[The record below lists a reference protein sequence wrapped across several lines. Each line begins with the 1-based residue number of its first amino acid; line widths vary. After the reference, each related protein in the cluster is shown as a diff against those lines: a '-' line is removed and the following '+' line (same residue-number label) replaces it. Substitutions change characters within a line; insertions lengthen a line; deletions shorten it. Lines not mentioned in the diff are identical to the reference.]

1 MTSYIKILRP
11 SVVFLAAFAVL
22 VGSLIVGYY
31 EPFQIFIAILVASL
45 IAGAGN
51 VTNDYYDYEIDKIN
65 KPKRVLPSGKIKR
78 KNAIAYAAVLYVI
91 ANALAMLFLNYE
103 MILLA
108 LLNTFIAFVYA
119 WKIKSTFLGH
129 FVDSWL
135 AASSFLFGALFVDIN
150 ATIIFLFSMAY
161 LANVGREIA
170 KGIED
175 IKGDRKIG
183 AKTIPVVLGR
193 IFSSWIAIFFVIFA
207 IAITPIPYFFNLLNL
222 NYLLLVIFADLI
234 FIFSSFILLFNP
246 TKSQKIMKIAMFVSI
261 IAFLVGVF

>member
-1 MTSYIKILRP
+1 M
-11 SVVFLAAFAVL
+11 
-22 VGSLIVGYY
+22 
-31 EPFQIFIAILVASL
+31 
-45 IAGAGN
+45 
-51 VTNDYYDYEIDKIN
+51 
-65 KPKRVLPSGKIKR
+65 
-78 KNAIAYAAVLYVI
+78 
-91 ANALAMLFLNYE
+91 
-103 MILLA
+103 
-108 LLNTFIAFVYA
+108 YA